1 MSHSNLTCELFSVCV
16 CVCVP
21 ACVRACVRAC
31 MRACVCMCRLDFIYD
46 LFEQVSSRN
55 NEETLKMGTARKKP
69 TVSSQ
74 FRVR

>member
-1 MSHSNLTCELFSVCV
+1 VILCV
-16 CVCVP
+16 
-21 ACVRACVRAC
+21 
-31 MRACVCMCRLDFIYD
+31 CRLDFIYD

-74 FRVR
+74 FRVRYSFHIKIFINNRLN